1 MEKGTIK
8 RDSLMKSMTVS
19 EYIRKM
25 AAISKTS
32 QHEELLD
39 CLGYY
44 DLHGARELTLEQ
56 AAEFWEVVRPR

>member
-1 MEKGTIK
+1 MEYGTIT
-8 RDSLMKSMTVS
+8 RELSEMTVS

-25 AAISKTS
+25 AAISKTP
-32 QHEELLD
+32 QHEVILD

-44 DLHGARELTLEQ
+44 DLYGTRELTLEQ